1 MEWGGWKQFGFEGM
15 LLLKTCLKLGL
26 QKPVLGLQAFKSGEA
41 ACKSYAL
48 PTQETTTHTYHRT
61 LKDTGQRGPPRDS
74 LGQEVV
80 NRGMLLSVVTRELTL
95 MPGWGVFAMITAQ
108 RGFRVNHWTP
118 LSAVTSST
126 PF

>member
-1 MEWGGWKQFGFEGM
+1 MI
-15 LLLKTCLKLGL
+15 LLKTCSKLGL

-41 ACKSYAL
+41 SWNRCAL